1 MNKLNKFE
9 KLILMSALNQYEEK
23 GEDAI
28 KQMKQTSF
36 FAPGYWKPIIKQ
48 IKGKLKLEIK

>member
-23 GEDAI
+23 GEGAI

-48 IKGKLKLEIK
+48 SRS